1 MKKQLEKR
9 LIVFS
14 ANVINISDQLVR
26 SKASTHLYGQV
37 LRSATSSA
45 LNYGE
50 AQNAESKR
58 DFIHKIS
65 LVLKELRETYINLS
79 IIETSKFISNKNV
92 IYDLLS
98 ENNELLAIFTKTL
111 QTIKK
116 NQTSNV

>member
-14 ANVINISDQLVR
+14 SNVISITDQMIK
-26 SKASTHLYGQV
+26 SKASNHLYGQV

-50 AQNAESKR
+50 AQNAESKK

-65 LVLKELRETYINLS
+65 IVLKELRETYINLS
-79 IIETSKFISNKNV
+79 IIETSKFISNKKV
-92 IYDLLS
+92 ICDLLS

-111 QTIKK
+111 QTTRK
-116 NQTSNV
+116 NHSGGV